1 MTDEELLASLADA
14 VDRTYHHKDDAGLL
28 DELARRLRE
37 QDGERVLMAGMGLLI
52 ERNKD
57 GEWEAWDGSTMETDA
72 PESML
77 VRHLYFHPQEPSN
90 G

>member
-28 DELARRLRE
+28 DEIARRLRE
-37 QDGERVLMAGMGLLI
+37 QDGERIRVSEDMLHFLRSSQNRVGSESPEILI
-52 ERNKD
+52 
-57 GEWEAWDGSTMETDA
+57 
-72 PESML
+72 L
-77 VRHLYFHPQEPSN
+77 HPQEPSN